1 MRAAAFAV
9 FLAAVAGTAQGAQP
23 FSHRLHTKLMSCR
36 DCHQAV
42 WTSTSLQDR
51 LLPAK
56 AVCQKCHK
64 GMAIPTPGPSLVSR
78 FDHARHLKMGNLA
91 TTLTRAIDSG
101 SYLFPAGALK
111 GELNA
116 ANDCTACHRGLAEPD
131 SPGRSPLARMA
142 DCLVCHN
149 QIEPPESCR
158 MCHATDMKLKPAS
171 HTADFMDTHTSGK
184 LNLDKSTCAV
194 CHGRRF
200 TCLGCH

>member
-1 MRAAAFAV
+1 MRAAA
-9 FLAAVAGTAQGAQP
+9 LAALLAAAAAAQGAQP

-36 DCHQAV
+36 DCHQAM
-42 WTSTSLQDR
+42 WTSTSLENR
-51 LLPAK
+51 LLPGA

-64 GMAIPTPGPSLVSR
+64 GMTVPSPGTFLVSH
-78 FDHARHLKMGNLA
+78 FDHARHLRMGNVA
-91 TTLTRAIDSG
+91 TSVTRAIDSG
-101 SYLFPAGALK
+101 TYLFPAGALK

-116 ANDCTACHRGLAEPD
+116 ANDCTACHRGLAEQD

-149 QIEPPESCR
+149 RIEPPESCQL
-158 MCHATDMKLKPAS
+158 CHAADAKPKPAS